1 MRKILS
7 LFVALIATTA
17 LWAYNAVVDGIYYDL
32 AGDSATVTNSNGYGS
47 GPCYSGNVVIP
58 ASITYESQ
66 VYRVTGISYAAFR
79 NCSTLTAITI
89 PTSMR
94 KIYWDAFQDCSTL
107 STIFWNAIDCTTD
120 NGSGGPFSGTPVS
133 NLIFGSEVRS
143 IPRCMFRGLTQL
155 TSITIPENIT
165 TIHAYTFANCPNL
178 KTVFWNAKNCV
189 HGIDE
194 YGESYGSPF
203 DSNYS
208 GEKIDSLTNIIFGNK
223 VERIPAYLCQR
234 QKNLK
239 SISLPNSL
247 KYIDWCAFEDCSGL
261 MSLVIPDQVTTIGDG
276 AFNGCESLENL
287 LIGKSVDS
295 IGSYAFERCEK
306 LTSVTIPNSTRY
318 IDDYAFAYCNALKT
332 FTISNPNTV
341 CGPFVLQSCTAL
353 ETVSGP
359 ASLFNFPAE
368 YMGSADYLP
377 FTISSITIT
386 GGELDELGCLA
397 ITRNYKRLKYLDA
410 SAATNTTL
418 ADEAFMGCYNIETLK
433 LPSNLERVPYM
444 AVAGCKFLKSIDIPA
459 SVVEIE
465 PSAFEDCRSIQTIT
479 FGGAAKSP
487 ARMMTDATSA
497 LKKIGNWAFYNAHEL
512 QNLTIPEGVEEIG
525 DGAFYGCTYLQDLK
539 LPSTVREIGDN
550 CFALCSKMT
559 KITVTSMTPPTIY
572 AKTFYDVNRAIPVYV
587 PDEAVDSYKGDTYW
601 KEFDI
606 RGGATGIVNVNENVN
621 VNRKFIRDGQLYIL
635 RDGKTY
641 NAQGGEL

>member
-1 MRKILS
+1 MKKILS

-17 LWAYNAVVDGIYYDL
+17 LWAYDAEVDGIYYDL
-32 AGDSATVTNSNGYGS
+32 DGDSATVTNSNS
-47 GPCYSGNVVIP
+47 WSSSPCYSGNVVIP
-58 ASITYESQ
+58 ASITYASQ
-66 VYRVTGISYAAFR
+66 IYRVTGIDYYAFR

-94 KIYWDAFQDCSTL
+94 KIYWNAFQDCSTL
-107 STIFWNAIDCTTD
+107 STIFWNAIDCTVYE
-120 NGSGGPFSGTPVS
+120 GSGGPFSGTPVS
-133 NLIFGSEVRS
+133 NLIFGSEVQS
-143 IPRCMFRGLTQL
+143 IPSWMFSGLAQL
-155 TSITIPENIT
+155 TSVTIPEHIT
-165 TIHAYTFANCPNL
+165 SIGKISFNCPNL
-178 KTVFWNAKNCV
+178 ATVFWNAKNCV
-189 HGIDE
+189 NNSNDR
-194 YGESYGSPF
+194 PF
-203 DSNYS
+203 GNIS
-208 GEKIDSLTNIIFGNK
+208 NIIFGSK
-223 VERIPAYLCQR
+223 VERIPAHLCR
-234 QKNLK
+234 FQKNLK

-247 KYIDWCAFEDCSGL
+247 KHIDESAFSYCSGL
-261 MSLVIPDQVTTIGDG
+261 TSLVIPDQVTTIGDG

-318 IDDYAFAYCNALKT
+318 ISSEAFSWCINLKT
-332 FTISNPNTV
+332 FTIMNPLAT
-341 CGPFVLQSCTAL
+341 CEPFVLAGCTAL

-479 FGGAAKSP
+479 FGGTAKSP

-621 VNRKFIRDGQLYIL
+621 VNRKLIRDGQLLII
-635 RDGKTY
+635 RDGKMY
-641 NAQGGEL
+641 NAQGARL